1 MPTGV
6 ALHYLATG
14 DEASRRAVGY
24 SAEWLTSN
32 WFYSRLA
39 GHTEMENRIRAR
51 LLQAA
56 VLAHAIN
63 APQGGPAVGQVILAP
78 GKTWAEKSKN
88 ILNEILKAQGAD
100 GSWKDAEHC
109 GYEKPFMD
117 ALLMESLIL
126 YHRVVEPDP
135 RIPGVV
141 KKTADYLYGRNW
153 LGASR
158 GFIYLEGPCT
168 SPTTNTPDTPV
179 DTPDLTL
186 MFPSLFAWVART
198 TGDATYMTRADELF
212 AAGVGTAYYQGS
224 KQFNQAFVSSFRYLG
239 YKFDNR

>member
-1 MPTGV
+1 M
-6 ALHYLATG
+6 
-14 DEASRRAVGY
+14 
-24 SAEWLTSN
+24 
-32 WFYSRLA
+32 
-39 GHTEMENRIRAR
+39 
-51 LLQAA
+51 
-56 VLAHAIN
+56 
-63 APQGGPAVGQVILAP
+63 
-78 GKTWAEKSKN
+78 
-88 ILNEILKAQGAD
+88 
-100 GSWKDAEHC
+100 
-109 GYEKPFMD
+109 
-117 ALLMESLIL
+117 
-126 YHRVVEPDP
+126 
-135 RIPGVV
+135 

-158 GFIYLEGPCT
+158 GFIYLEGACT
-168 SPTTNTPDTPV
+168 SPTTNTPDSPV